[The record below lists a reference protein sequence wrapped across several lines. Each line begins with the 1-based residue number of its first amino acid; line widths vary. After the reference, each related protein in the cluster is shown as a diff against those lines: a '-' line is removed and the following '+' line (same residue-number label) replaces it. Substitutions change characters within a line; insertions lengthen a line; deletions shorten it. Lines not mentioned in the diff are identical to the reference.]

1 MTPRNFVFV
10 LTPIDVLDGIGT
22 ELAPGHPIEKATPTQ
37 VARIKEL
44 LSQFNDHPWAIPP
57 YEHDIRPVQG
67 DSPGNITFHHEALP
81 PERWRYWVVN
91 FTGPNSEL
99 GELEFACGLSPQDVE
114 LGFHV
119 MYWEGLTEQGSVG
132 WNAAKLHTFF
142 HSGVDREQPKAI
154 HEGDLIRIR
163 TDFDNIKR
171 LPPKHSHIHRALRRF
186 EQLRWLPRSSEMVVL
201 GLFSVIESLVCHAPK
216 LTESSDS
223 LSHQLVTKLP
233 MLRKR
238 FHPDLDH
245 STLFLN
251 LPEDKLW
258 KKLYAYRSKIVHGED
273 ADVSRDLASLRSVG
287 SVISFLRETSKRL
300 LRLSLTEFELM
311 SDLKEC

>member
-1 MTPRNFVFV
+1 
-10 LTPIDVLDGIGT
+10 
-22 ELAPGHPIEKATPTQ
+22 
-37 VARIKEL
+37 
-44 LSQFNDHPWAIPP
+44 
-57 YEHDIRPVQG
+57 
-67 DSPGNITFHHEALP
+67 
-81 PERWRYWVVN
+81 
-91 FTGPNSEL
+91 
-99 GELEFACGLSPQDVE
+99 
-114 LGFHV
+114 
-119 MYWEGLTEQGSVG
+119 
-132 WNAAKLHTFF
+132 
-142 HSGVDREQPKAI
+142 
-154 HEGDLIRIR
+154 
-163 TDFDNIKR
+163 
-171 LPPKHSHIHRALRRF
+171 
-186 EQLRWLPRSSEMVVL
+186 MVVL